1 MVKRIIDTASTI
13 IILCVIVFLLYAMQ
27 INNSESAA
35 RNTSSRCEG
44 QKIPFFRFSPF
55 IEEEVS
61 LSETDD
67 EALVNMI
74 LKARADLISKQSHMD
89 VLVQSFYK

>member
-1 MVKRIIDTASTI
+1 
-13 IILCVIVFLLYAMQ
+13 MQ

-35 RNTSSRCEG
+35 RNTSSRYEG

-61 LSETDD
+61 LSDTND

-74 LKARADLISKQSHMD
+74 LKARADLISKQFDMD
-89 VLVQSFYK
+89 MLVQSFYIINN